1 MGTFASTEQNTDDT
15 TEKSTDLAPDF
26 NMLVGDVE
34 HKLDSLSQSSNGTF
48 LSIEVIEYLREGTNL
63 EELAELAVA
72 RPDLWAALRERFK
85 AVGFSL
91 KTLDKMLSVE
101 MMRIAAQVTASS
113 PSGFEFGEYAADCG
127 KLFIA
132 DKNGRKEI
140 ANFVAAIIEDETLET
155 GDGEVE
161 RFYTI
166 EAERNDGVK
175 QTVRVPAFKFHDTSQ
190 WKDSILGAGWIV
202 APRAVKLV
210 PHAIDKYSLAKAT
223 TKAVKCIGY
232 TGWVELDGV
241 LCYAH
246 AGGAISKDGPAVVRT
261 QLYDSLKHYRLP
273 DPDLGPDELK
283 RSIKCVYKMFK
294 VGQQERP
301 NAKGIAAIGLSFPW
315 RAVLDRTNFV
325 VWFAGTT
332 GSYKTSFA
340 DIIASHF
347 IPGISTRPGHFK
359 PTPTSWDATVPHLEK
374 MLHRCKDSILLVDN
388 FIAEGPKAAEHQAK
402 ASLVVNGIGDNLSR
416 GKCAS
421 QYGND
426 SGTKEFR
433 GSVLSTG
440 EQEPE
445 RQSAGGRSL
454 IVSFTPTTKVVAGSL
469 DRAML
474 TEFQKYAEDGLYAK
488 VMAHYIKYVAEC
500 REELLAKLRDGVER
514 CTTEDQYGHPR
525 TPAVVANLVAGFEL
539 FNDWAL
545 SQGAITQQLHD
556 GFAKTL
562 LTWFD
567 TLKEPQTHSL
577 EMKDEAHRFITCLQ
591 ELLETKRAYLEDW
604 DRRGSNLRIKNTAPL
619 DFEEVA
625 GWTNGELGWHTGNAR
640 KLGYLSPSTRHVFLL
655 DKTAVEEA
663 RHIDRGL
670 PDVQTIRKRLGDRG
684 FLVRQ
689 DKHLTVKV
697 GGERYLKIPL
707 GKIWTELA
715 ALDTEGVEG

>member
-1 MGTFASTEQNTDDT
+1 MGTFAPTEQNTDEP
-15 TEKSTDLAPDF
+15 TEKPSNLAPDF

-34 HKLDSLSQSSNGTF
+34 HKLESLSQSCKGPA
-48 LSIEVIEYLREGTNL
+48 LKRAIIAYLREETNT

-72 RPDLWAALRERFK
+72 RPDLWAALREHFK

-91 KTLDKMLSVE
+91 KALDAMLSVE
-101 MMRIAAQVTASS
+101 MMRIAAQAIT

-132 DKNGRKEI
+132 DKNGCKEI
-140 ANFVAAIIEDETLET
+140 ANFVAAIIEDETIET

-166 EAERNDGVK
+166 EAERDDGVK

-223 TKAVKCIGY
+223 TKAVKCIGH

-241 LCYAH
+241 LYYAH
-246 AGGAISKDGPAVVRT
+246 AGGAISKDGPALVRT

-273 DPDLGPDELK
+273 DPDLSPDELK

-359 PTPTSWDATVPHLEK
+359 PTPTSRDATVPHLEK

-402 ASLVVNGIGDNLSR
+402 AALVVNGIGDNLSR
-416 GKCAS
+416 GKCARVRS
-421 QYGND
+421 QKG
-426 SGTKEFR
+426 
-433 GSVLSTG
+433 VI
-440 EQEPE
+440 
-445 RQSAGGRSL
+445 L
-454 IVSFTPTTKVVAGSL
+454 IQP
-469 DRAML
+469 
-474 TEFQKYAEDGLYAK
+474 
-488 VMAHYIKYVAEC
+488 
-500 REELLAKLRDGVER
+500 
-514 CTTEDQYGHPR
+514 
-525 TPAVVANLVAGFEL
+525 
-539 FNDWAL
+539 
-545 SQGAITQQLHD
+545 
-556 GFAKTL
+556 
-562 LTWFD
+562 
-567 TLKEPQTHSL
+567 
-577 EMKDEAHRFITCLQ
+577 
-591 ELLETKRAYLEDW
+591 
-604 DRRGSNLRIKNTAPL
+604 
-619 DFEEVA
+619 
-625 GWTNGELGWHTGNAR
+625 
-640 KLGYLSPSTRHVFLL
+640 
-655 DKTAVEEA
+655 
-663 RHIDRGL
+663 
-670 PDVQTIRKRLGDRG
+670 
-684 FLVRQ
+684 
-689 DKHLTVKV
+689 
-697 GGERYLKIPL
+697 
-707 GKIWTELA
+707 
-715 ALDTEGVEG
+715 